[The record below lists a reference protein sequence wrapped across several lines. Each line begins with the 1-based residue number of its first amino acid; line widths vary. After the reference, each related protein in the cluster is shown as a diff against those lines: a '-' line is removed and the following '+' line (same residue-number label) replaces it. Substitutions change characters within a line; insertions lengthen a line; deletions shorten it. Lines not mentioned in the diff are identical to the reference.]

1 MDWIKQRVHIGKFP
15 TPVFDAERLRPG
27 LWIKDDGCCHNLVA
41 GNKVRKLEYL
51 FAQGDGPVATMGAVG
66 SHHILAT
73 AVHGARLGRPVK
85 AVVFGRPFDE
95 HASQVLAATLPLVSV
110 EMAKNQLQAFK
121 KLQQLGRYGAV
132 IPAGGSSPVG
142 VLGFVAAGLELAQQ
156 IRLGLCPEPRKCF
169 VPLGTAGTAVGLA
182 MGFHAAGLETRV
194 IGVRVVPEA
203 WLSVQ
208 QIEQLA
214 RDTSRITKTDAMVP
228 EINNRFLGAGY
239 GHHTALTQRS
249 VALARSMGF
258 ALEETYTG
266 KALAAALDDS
276 GGPDLYW
283 QTHSTQSL
291 SPLLAGAPVPK
302 PQQWGWTSGVFA

>member
-1 MDWIKQRVHIGKFP
+1 
-15 TPVFDAERLRPG
+15 
-27 LWIKDDGCCHNLVA
+27 
-41 GNKVRKLEYL
+41 
-51 FAQGDGPVATMGAVG
+51 
-66 SHHILAT
+66 
-73 AVHGARLGRPVK
+73 
-85 AVVFGRPFDE
+85 
-95 HASQVLAATLPLVSV
+95 
-110 EMAKNQLQAFK
+110 
-121 KLQQLGRYGAV
+121 
-132 IPAGGSSPVG
+132 
-142 VLGFVAAGLELAQQ
+142 
-156 IRLGLCPEPRKCF
+156 
-169 VPLGTAGTAVGLA
+169 

-239 GHHTALTQRS
+239 GHHTASTQRS

-291 SPLLAGAPVPK
+291 SPLLAGAPAPK